1 MTVTTT
7 VSVYGAQD
15 AIKALKNVDPE
26 ARKQFTKDVKEI
38 AKPITEPVKR
48 SYPASYLSNMDN
60 TWNYKGREIKAY
72 SRANAVKG
80 IAVKIDLGKKSTS
93 VIRIQ
98 QKDPWGSIVEFAG
111 VKASNAFVENITA
124 KYGPHPRHMWKTA
137 DKALN
142 AVSKEIVQSLEKVMA
157 TTNRRLVAQ

>member
-1 MTVTTT
+1 MTVTTN

-26 ARKQFTKDVKEI
+26 ARKQFTKDVKNI
-38 AKPITEPVKR
+38 AKPITEPAKR

-60 TWNYKGREIKAY
+60 NWNYKGREVKPY
-72 SRANAVKG
+72 NRANAIKG
-80 IAVKIDLGKKSTS
+80 VAVKIDLGKKSTS

-111 VKASNAFVENITA
+111 AKTSGTFVDNLTA
-124 KYGPHPRHMWKTA
+124 KFGQPPRVMWKTA

-142 AVSKEIVQSLEKVMA
+142 AVSKEILDSLEKVMSA
-157 TTNRRLVAQ
+157 TNRRLVTK

>member
-1 MTVTTT
+1 MTLTTT
-7 VSVYGAQD
+7 VSIYGAQD
-15 AIKALKNVDPE
+15 AIKELKNVNPE
-26 ARKQFTKDVKEI
+26 ARKQFTKDVKSI

-60 TWNYKGREIKAY
+60 IWNYKGREIKAY

-93 VIRIQ
+93 VIKIQ
-98 QKDPWGSIVEFAG
+98 QRDVWGSIVEFAG
-111 VKASNAFVENITA
+111 VKTSNAFVHNINA
-124 KYGPHPRHMWKTA
+124 KYGQHPRHVWKTA

-142 AVSKEIVQSLEKVMA
+142 AVSKEILQSLEKVMA
-157 TTNRRLVAQ
+157 ATNRRMVTQ

>member
-1 MTVTTT
+1 MTLTTN

-26 ARKQFTKDVKEI
+26 ARKQFTKDVKNI
-38 AKPITEPVKR
+38 AKPITEPAKR

-60 TWNYKGREIKAY
+60 TWNYKGREIKSY

-80 IAVKIDLGKKSTS
+80 VGVKIDLAKRSTT

-111 VKASNAFVENITA
+111 AKTFGTFNANLTA
-124 KYGPHPRHMWKTA
+124 KAGKPPRVMWKTA

-142 AVSKEIVQSLEKVMA
+142 AVSKEILDSLEKVMA
-157 TTNRRLVAQ
+157 ATNRRMVTQ